1 MARESIRWC
10 RLGAMPVRGLKLFV
24 MDVDGTLTD
33 GRLHLDDN
41 GVQSK
46 TFHVRDGL
54 AIKHLQQC
62 GIATAIITGRSSDV
76 VAIRAAE
83 LGITEVHQGSADK
96 LATLREMCERL
107 AVGPS
112 EVAYIGDDLN
122 DLPVIRQVGYAIA
135 VGDARDEVKEFSHF
149 VTTAPGG
156 GGAVC
161 EAAEHI
167 LRSQGKWD
175 QVLSGYL

>member
-1 MARESIRWC
+1 
-10 RLGAMPVRGLKLFV
+10 

-33 GRLHLDDN
+33 GRLHIDDH
-41 GVQSK
+41 GVEAK

-62 GIATAIITGRSSDV
+62 GIATAIITGRRSGV
-76 VAIRAAE
+76 VATRAAE
-83 LGITEVHQGSADK
+83 LAITEVHQGCSDK
-96 LATLREMCERL
+96 LATMREMCERL
-107 AVGPS
+107 RIAPS

-161 EAAEHI
+161 EAAEQI
-167 LRSQGKWD
+167 LRGQGKWD
-175 QVLSGYL
+175 QVLSTYL